1 MPLASGVMKNTQTTT
16 VISEVS
22 SREFNRFFTSDSELA
37 PFIGEELEWYA
48 DDAKNVISTIAR
60 GILGSRWSY
69 TILSRNTLGDFLV
82 SILSGDFMDLQ
93 TARAAC
99 LQEMTAAY
107 HGQDRVESQRD
118 RDRK

>member
-16 VISEVS
+16 AISNVS
-22 SREFNRFFTSDSELA
+22 RKEFNRLFTFDSELA

-82 SILSGDFMDLQ
+82 SILSRDFMDLQ
-93 TARAAC
+93 TARVAC

-118 RDRK
+118 

>member
-16 VISEVS
+16 AISNVS
-22 SREFNRFFTSDSELA
+22 RKEFNRLFTFDSELA

-48 DDAKNVISTIAR
+48 NDAKNVIGTIAR
-60 GILGSRWSY
+60 GIFTRWSY

-82 SILSGDFMDLQ
+82 SILSRNFMDLQ
-93 TARAAC
+93 TARVAC

-107 HGQDRVESQRD
+107 HGQDRVESQRI
-118 RDRK
+118 